1 MSNSKDMTFL
11 HHLEELRWHLIR
23 SFIAI
28 LIFAFLAF
36 LAKEFIF
43 DTIIFGPIRG
53 DFISY
58 EIFCSISQSIGQGD
72 AFCFNELP
80 FRVQSRTVSGQF
92 SAHLWTSILAG
103 FIVAFPYVIW
113 EFWRFISPGMYKNEK
128 EGAKGFIFI

>member
-43 DTIIFGPIRG
+43 DTIIFGPKRG

-58 EIFCSISQSIGQGD
+58 DS
-72 AFCFNELP
+72 
-80 FRVQSRTVSGQF
+80 VQLNYYDLKTLYFFDNNR
-92 SAHLWTSILAG
+92 
-103 FIVAFPYVIW
+103 
-113 EFWRFISPGMYKNEK
+113 
-128 EGAKGFIFI
+128 